1 MIKSIS
7 YPQYDHL
14 YSVRLFNRI
23 NHPTHEL
30 AYNIYISNIYISLL
44 EDFFQCIAETKYRH
58 AKYQNA
64 FLVSMDGRKV
74 YYAFLLEY

>member
-30 AYNIYISNIYISLL
+30 APILNMTT
-44 EDFFQCIAETKYRH
+44 CIPSGY
-58 AKYQNA
+58 
-64 FLVSMDGRKV
+64 LIV
-74 YYAFLLEY
+74 